1 MINSPLNYTG
11 NKFKVLKQIIPLLS
25 TDKKII
31 CDVFCG
37 SGLVSLNSNYSRII
51 MNDNFSQIIDII
63 NMFMDEDLDSL
74 IREIDCMINK
84 YGFTDTYKNNKSK
97 YLEKKHEGL
106 SKYNKEPFER
116 LRSDYINRPTPLLLF
131 ILTIFSFNHYIR
143 FNKKGV
149 YNLPV
154 GKVDFSKSL
163 REKTKMYS
171 EALKLKNI
179 TLLNKDFRDKL
190 LYEKDALYYFDP
202 PYLITSA
209 PYNTNWGIDEECQLL
224 KILDGLDLK
233 GKKFALS
240 NVLRSNGKENSI
252 LIKWSKKY
260 HIHKINRKYTNSSY
274 QKKNLSEAEEVLI
287 TNY

>member
-11 NKFKVLKQIIPLLS
+11 NKFRVLKQIIPLLDS
-25 TDKKII
+25 NKDTI

-37 SGLVSLNSNYSRII
+37 SGLVSLNSKYKKVI
-51 MNDNFSQIIDII
+51 MNDNFKEILEIIEMFIERNPDDII
-63 NMFMDEDLDSL
+63 GEVDK
-74 IREIDCMINK
+74 IIKK
-84 YGFTDTYKNNKSK
+84 YNFTDTFRKGKNI
-97 YLEKKHEGL
+97 YPELQHEGL
-106 SKYNKEPFER
+106 SVFNKEPFLK
-116 LRSDYINRPTPLLLF
+116 LRAEYTKRKTPILLF

-143 FNKKGV
+143 FNGSGV

-154 GKVDFSKSL
+154 GKVDFSNSL
-163 REKTKMYS
+163 REKTKKYS
-171 EALKLKNI
+171 EALKTKKIILS
-179 TLLNKDFRDKL
+179 NKDFRDKT
-190 LYEKDALYYFDP
+190 LYKKDALYYFDP

-209 PYNTNWGIDEECQLL
+209 PYNTEWDINKEKELL
-224 KILDGLDLK
+224 ELLDKLNNE

-240 NVLRSNGKENSI
+240 NVLKSNGKENDL

-260 HIHKINRKYTNSSY
+260 NIHRIHRKYTNSNY